1 MSPAPAER
9 MRRLRE
15 RREVGIRV
23 LPVEVCIDT
32 VEALVEL
39 DYLAP
44 EDVGDLARV
53 AGAVARFIADAT
65 DSVTCNAIT
74 LDAW

>member
-44 EDVGDLARV
+44 EDVGDLA
-53 AGAVARFIADAT
+53 
-65 DSVTCNAIT
+65 
-74 LDAW
+74 